1 MRLYH
6 GDAIT
11 FDLLSF
17 QLVGKGEGITDV
29 RRQAVAE
36 EQAPIKLDPDN
47 YADTTE
53 VAAVDD
59 DLAPLE
65 VPESA
70 QTGAFLLG
78 ASEPVSGMTFR
89 TRIGRT
95 VVGRSEDCDLVIADQ
110 TVSTRHAEIVVRPES
125 CTVTNLMATNG
136 TCVNGVQIQSAEL
149 KDGDLLRIGRVHLV
163 YKDVPAA
170 ESERLWLRRTQWI
183 LLGASGLLA
192 LGLFWL
198 LL

>member
-1 MRLYH
+1 
-6 GDAIT
+6 
-11 FDLLSF
+11 
-17 QLVGKGEGITDV
+17 
-29 RRQAVAE
+29 
-36 EQAPIKLDPDN
+36 
-47 YADTTE
+47 
-53 VAAVDD
+53 
-59 DLAPLE
+59 
-65 VPESA
+65 
-70 QTGAFLLG
+70 
-78 ASEPVSGMTFR
+78 
-89 TRIGRT
+89 
-95 VVGRSEDCDLVIADQ
+95 
-110 TVSTRHAEIVVRPES
+110 
-125 CTVTNLMATNG
+125 MATNG